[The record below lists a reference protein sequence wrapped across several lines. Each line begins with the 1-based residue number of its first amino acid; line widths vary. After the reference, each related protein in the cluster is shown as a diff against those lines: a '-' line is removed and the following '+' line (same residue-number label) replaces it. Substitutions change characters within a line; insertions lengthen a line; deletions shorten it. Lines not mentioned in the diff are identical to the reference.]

1 LLVEVTLGLKG
12 KNTSVHFLF
21 EKVFG
26 PLGSLTSLEEYES
39 PEYLFLFAGE
49 LLWGQANIESTGV
62 EKGLTSTLVFIK
74 VW

>member
-1 LLVEVTLGLKG
+1 LKLLVEVTLGLKG

-49 LLWGQANIESTGV
+49 LL
-62 EKGLTSTLVFIK
+62 
-74 VW
+74 